1 MTIEQAFGEVSVY
14 QVRQQAAAFGFIEIA
29 LVFDRNAVVR
39 RDINAG
45 LDAGEGTVPC
55 RAETD
60 RLGEKFI
67 KVAGAIE
74 RSEWIL
80 ACYPEC
86 RVEPFAEWCSAI
98 GESAKNL
105 FPLVKHFV
113 PDFSVILVQFIF
125 GFVTFLTCKAKGA
138 FGGEQQAHGLF
149 ATESKPFLHD
159 VAVDLYE
166 PRVLSANLA
175 EGAFSKVLVY
185 FTEVAFV
192 KEWAAVVGE
201 QLEVPVF
208 NTCAEPI
215 AKRAFHFAV
224 GPL

>member
-1 MTIEQAFGEVSVY
+1 MAFEQAFGEVSVY
-14 QVRQQAAAFGFIEIA
+14 QVRQQAAAFGFVEIA
-29 LVFDRNAVVR
+29 LVFDGGGSCGV
-39 RDINAG
+39 NAG
-45 LDAGEGTVPC
+45 LDTGKGVVPG

-60 RLGEKFI
+60 RLGEKVI
-67 KVAGAIE
+67 KVAGASE
-74 RSEWIL
+74 RREWIIV
-80 ACYPEC
+80 CYPEC

-105 FPLVKHFV
+105 FPFVENLVS
-113 PDFSVILVQFIF
+113 DFSVILVQFIF
-125 GFVTFLTCKAKGA
+125 GFVTFFTCKAKGA

-149 ATESKPFLHD
+149 ATESKPLLHD
-159 VAVDLYE
+159 VSVDFHKS
-166 PRVLSANLA
+166 RVLPANLA

-208 NTCAEPI
+208 DTCAEPI